1 MSGKKKLGRG
11 LDKLLGSAA
20 ASHRAAQAAEQVSLQ
35 PDAAVGQPQVRA
47 DKDSELRHLP
57 VELIQRGKYQPRTD
71 MHEEALQELAESIKA
86 QGVMQPIVVRPV
98 PGDRYEI
105 IAGERRWRATQL
117 AGLDTIPAVIRLVG
131 DESAIAMSLIE
142 NIQRENLNPIEEA
155 MALKRLQEEFELTQ
169 QEVAEAVGKSRTTV
183 TNLLRLMALSHDV
196 RLMLERGDLEMGH
209 ARALLGLPPEQ
220 QSDAAKAVSGKGL
233 SVRQTESMVRR
244 LLAEDTPKKAEVARQ
259 DPDIASLE
267 NKLSER
273 IGARVQIQHSSKGA
287 GKLTLRYNSLDELD
301 GILAHIK

>member
-20 ASHRAAQAAEQVSLQ
+20 ASHRAAQAAEQVAVQ
-35 PDAAVGQPQVRA
+35 PEADPGTPQPRV

-71 MHEEALQELAESIKA
+71 MHQEALQELAESIKA

-169 QEVAEAVGKSRTTV
+169 QEVADAVGKSRTTV
-183 TNLLRLMALSHDV
+183 TNLLRLMSLSHDV

-209 ARALLGLPPEQ
+209 ARALLGLPVEQ
-220 QSDAAKAVSGKGL
+220 QSDAAKSVSGKGL

-244 LLAEDTPKKAEVARQ
+244 LLADDSPKKAEVERQ

-267 NKLSER
+267 DTLSER
-273 IGARVQIQHSSKGA
+273 IGARVQIQHSNKGS